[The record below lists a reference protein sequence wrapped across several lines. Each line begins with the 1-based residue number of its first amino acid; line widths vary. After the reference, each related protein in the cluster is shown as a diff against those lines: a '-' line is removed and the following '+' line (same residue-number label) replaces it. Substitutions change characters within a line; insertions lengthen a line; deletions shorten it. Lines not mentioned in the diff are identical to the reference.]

1 MRGRKRGR
9 ADDLLVLRS
18 GDFPSQPVSVDRGGL
33 RDVAVPQVPGLEQ
46 RVPPFLLVL
55 RKHARETA
63 EARRLNVAQVR
74 QCTPRYRPPS
84 IWITF
89 PVR

>member
-1 MRGRKRGR
+1 MRGRQRGR
-9 ADDLLVLRS
+9 ADDLLVLWSRNL
-18 GDFPSQPVSVDRGGL
+18 PPQPISVDGVDPG
-33 RDVAVPQVPGLEQ
+33 DMAVPQVPGLEQ